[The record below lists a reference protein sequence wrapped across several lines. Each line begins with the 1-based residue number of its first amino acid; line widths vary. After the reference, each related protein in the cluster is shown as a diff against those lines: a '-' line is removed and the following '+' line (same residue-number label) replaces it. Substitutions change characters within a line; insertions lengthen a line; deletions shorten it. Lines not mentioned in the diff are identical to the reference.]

1 MRINVW
7 VVLIVLIALPMT
19 RAPRCVC
26 GELRTPCIRARRTG
40 SRFKNPT
47 ASGGEA
53 RGGGGLGQMT
63 RTAPA

>member
-47 ASGGEA
+47 APAVKREA
-53 RGGGGLGQMT
+53 EEDWGK
-63 RTAPA
+63 